1 MIIRKTKKGYFNPDE
16 PLKLN
21 DHARPVTRREFIQQG
36 FMTGAAAVTGPTLF
50 GLFTNPGEAKAALSS
65 DIEAILN
72 NNCGGRPSADKIPFI
87 CFDLAGGANIA
98 GSNVLV
104 GGAGG
109 QLDFLS
115 TAGYDKLGVPG
126 DMIPP
131 IVNITDPQN
140 PTNDFINTELGL
152 AFHSDSGFLKGIKDS
167 LGTGTANNI
176 NGSVIAARS
185 DNDTGN
191 NPHNPMYGIYK
202 AGQNG
207 RLLTLIGSR
216 NSDSGGNSMAP
227 MSLYD
232 ANVRP
237 TKVDRPS
244 DVQGLVDTG
253 ELVNLFSTQDSVYV
267 MEAIQRLS
275 DKKLNNVNTQITT
288 DAVIK
293 EMISCGYVKSAD
305 LVNEFGTPST
315 LNPNADTDIVGPGG
329 IFNSTEYSNDREY
342 QKTASVMKLV
352 CSGYAGAGTITM
364 GGYDYHTGDRVTG
377 EVRDYR
383 AGRCIGACLEY
394 AARRTANGFPTPL
407 MIYVFSDGSVS
418 SNGRVD
424 NSVSTQTLKDGTTPI
439 YDGTGAGKGEWTS
452 DNSGTACSFI
462 LVYNPTGR
470 PALIDDGVV
479 PVESRQQIGFFTSD
493 ANVITSSS
501 PAANNVTSLVD
512 MVLLN
517 YMALHGTDAAN
528 NYAEFTSRF
537 SGHGLGSN
545 FADFVSFEPIV
556 P

>member
-1 MIIRKTKKGYFNPDE
+1 MIIRKAKKGYLNPDE

-36 FMTGAAAVTGPTLF
+36 FISGTAAVTAPSLF
-50 GLFTNPGEAKAALSS
+50 GLFTNPGEAQAALSS
-65 DIEAILN
+65 DIENILN
-72 NNCGGRPSADKIPFI
+72 ANCGGRPSSTKIPFI

-104 GGAGG
+104 GGQGG

-115 TAGYDKLGVPG
+115 TAGYDRLGVPG
-126 DMIPP
+126 DMVPGI
-131 IVNITDPQN
+131 NNTDPQN
-140 PTNDFINTELGL
+140 PINEFFTTELGL
-152 AFHSDSGFLKGIKDS
+152 AFHTDSGFLKGIRDS
-167 LGTGTANNI
+167 LSAGTADNI

-191 NPHNPMYGIYK
+191 NPHNPMYGIHK
-202 AGQNG
+202 AGQDG

-216 NSDSGGNSMAP
+216 NSDSGGNSIAP
-227 MSLYD
+227 MSLY
-232 ANVRP
+232 NPTVRP
-237 TKVDRPS
+237 TKIDRPS

-275 DKKLNNVNTQITT
+275 DKKLGNVNTQITA

-293 EMISCGYVKSAD
+293 EMISCGYIKSAD
-305 LVNEFGTPST
+305 LVNEFGDPTT
-315 LNPNADTDIVGPGG
+315 LNPDIDTDIVGASG
-329 IFNSTEYSNDREY
+329 IFSSTEYNGDSEY
-342 QKTASVMKLV
+342 RKTASVMKLV
-352 CSGYAGAGTITM
+352 ANGYAGAGTITM

-377 EVRDYR
+377 EIRDYR

-394 AARRTANGFPTPL
+394 ARRKNTAI

-418 SNGRVD
+418 SNGSID
-424 NSVSTQTLKDGTTPI
+424 TQTSTRTLKDGTTPI
-439 YDGTGAGKGEWTS
+439 YDGGAAGKGEWTS
-452 DNSGTACSFI
+452 DNSGTAASFI
-462 LVYNPTGR
+462 LVYNPGGQ
-470 PALIDDGVV
+470 PQLISPD
-479 PVESRQQIGFFTSD
+479 RQQIGYFTSN

-517 YMALHGTDAAN
+517 YMALNGDVGNFTGTFN
-528 NYAEFTSRF
+528 N
-537 SGHGLGSN
+537 HGLGSN
-545 FADFVSFEPIV
+545 YMDFVSFQPLV
-556 P
+556 